1 MKKRYLALGLLALV
15 SISCAACHTRVNV
28 GAGWHKAGNKVVKTL
43 STKEFSSIKAD
54 LDLADLEIKTGKEFK
69 VSYEGHQHFTP
80 TATVKNGQLTLSQPI
95 HGSYHCSGTERV
107 TIVVPEKLK
116 RVDIR
121 TEEGD
126 INVEKLAT
134 IAGEIHSS
142 DGDVTLRQVTTE
154 KELKIAADEGDVN
167 LHDLTL
173 QNGLSVYADEGDVN
187 ISGTAASGYDL
198 ATDEGDLTVHGRD
211 VSGDDASHYLKDTKS
226 KNVIKVSAD
235 EGDITIK

>member
-80 TATVKNGQLTLSQPI
+80 TAAVKNGQLTLSQPI

-121 TEEGD
+121 TE
-126 INVEKLAT
+126 
-134 IAGEIHSS
+134 
-142 DGDVTLRQVTTE
+142 
-154 KELKIAADEGDVN
+154 
-167 LHDLTL
+167 
-173 QNGLSVYADEGDVN
+173 EGDVN